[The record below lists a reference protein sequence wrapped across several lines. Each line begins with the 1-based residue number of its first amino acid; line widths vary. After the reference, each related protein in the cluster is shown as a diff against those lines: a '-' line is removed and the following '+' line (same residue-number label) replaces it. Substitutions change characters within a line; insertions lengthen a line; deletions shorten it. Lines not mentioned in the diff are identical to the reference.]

1 VHHLHRQLRLVLV
14 LVLEVAAIQTLGL
27 PTLLK
32 VFSAMQTDQQVLK
45 MQVALN
51 YSAQKVARENLRGD
65 LSKAAD
71 LEAADLEAAVDQ
83 QVQIRSRDPS
93 HLVR

>member
-1 VHHLHRQLRLVLV
+1 M
-14 LVLEVAAIQTLGL
+14 AAIQTQGL
-27 PTLLK
+27 PTSMK
-32 VFSAMQTDQQVLK
+32 VFSVMQTDQQVLK

-51 YSAQKVARENLRGD
+51 YSAQKVAMENLRGD

>member
-1 VHHLHRQLRLVLV
+1 VRHLHRQLKLV

-27 PTLLK
+27 PILLK

-51 YSAQKVARENLRGD
+51 YSAQKVAMENLRGD
-65 LSKAAD
+65 LSKVA
-71 LEAADLEAAVDQ
+71 
-83 QVQIRSRDPS
+83 
-93 HLVR
+93 HLVVAQLEVVVLEFGKIQ

>member
-1 VHHLHRQLRLVLV
+1 M
-14 LVLEVAAIQTLGL
+14 AAIQTLGL

-51 YSAQKVARENLRGD
+51 YSAQKVAMENLRGD
-65 LSKAAD
+65 LSKVA
-71 LEAADLEAAVDQ
+71 
-83 QVQIRSRDPS
+83 
-93 HLVR
+93 HLVVAQLEVVVLEFGKIQ

>member
-1 VHHLHRQLRLVLV
+1 
-14 LVLEVAAIQTLGL
+14 VAAIQTLGL

-51 YSAQKVARENLRGD
+51 YSAQKVAMENLRGD
-65 LSKAAD
+65 LSK
-71 LEAADLEAAVDQ
+71 AADLEAAVDQ
-83 QVQIRSRDPS
+83 QVQIRSRDPL

>member
-1 VHHLHRQLRLVLV
+1 M
-14 LVLEVAAIQTLGL
+14 AAIQTQGL
-27 PTLLK
+27 PTSMK
-32 VFSAMQTDQQVLK
+32 VFSVMQMDQQVLK

-51 YSAQKVARENLRGD
+51 CSAQKVAMENLRGG
-65 LSKAAD
+65 LSKVAY

>member
-1 VHHLHRQLRLVLV
+1 M
-14 LVLEVAAIQTLGL
+14 AAIQTQGL
-27 PTLLK
+27 PTSMK
-32 VFSAMQTDQQVLK
+32 VFSVMQMDQQVLK
-45 MQVALN
+45 MQVELN
-51 YSAQKVARENLRGD
+51 CSAQKVAMENLRGG

>member
-1 VHHLHRQLRLVLV
+1 VHHLHRQLRLV

-27 PTLLK
+27 PILLK

-51 YSAQKVARENLRGD
+51 YSAQKVAMENLRGD
-65 LSKAAD
+65 LSKVA
-71 LEAADLEAAVDQ
+71 
-83 QVQIRSRDPS
+83 
-93 HLVR
+93 HLVVAQLEVVVLEFGKIQ

>member
-1 VHHLHRQLRLVLV
+1 
-14 LVLEVAAIQTLGL
+14 VAAIQTLGL
-27 PTLLK
+27 PKSLK
-32 VFSAMQTDQQVLK
+32 VLYAMQMALRMVK
-45 MQVALN
+45 MPVALN
-51 YSAQKVARENLRGD
+51 CSAQKVAMENLRGG

>member
-1 VHHLHRQLRLVLV
+1 VRHLHRQLKLVLV

-27 PTLLK
+27 PILLK

-51 YSAQKVARENLRGD
+51 YSAQKVAMENLRGD
-65 LSKAAD
+65 LSKVA
-71 LEAADLEAAVDQ
+71 
-83 QVQIRSRDPS
+83 
-93 HLVR
+93 HLVVAQLEVVVLEFGKIQ

>member
-1 VHHLHRQLRLVLV
+1 
-14 LVLEVAAIQTLGL
+14 VAAIQTLGL
-27 PTLLK
+27 PILLK

-51 YSAQKVARENLRGD
+51 YSAQKVAMENLRGD

>member
-1 VHHLHRQLRLVLV
+1 VHQQRQVRHLHRQLRLV

-27 PTLLK
+27 PILLK

-51 YSAQKVARENLRGD
+51 YSAQKVTMENLRGD
-65 LSKAAD
+65 LSKVA
-71 LEAADLEAAVDQ
+71 
-83 QVQIRSRDPS
+83 
-93 HLVR
+93 HLVVAQLEVVVLEFGKIQ